1 MNGIQSIAA
10 PDADRAQWAE
20 VSSPNWQAALPRL
33 EALQHLGLKTLP
45 TARVVRWNYIIGGVF
60 AAVAL
65 VWVAAG
71 ASYLF
76 GALVGAI
83 AVAEFVHGHERAGA
97 IETGDLGAGTIERL
111 LDHRLT
117 DSAVTAS
124 EIITA
129 TLKSDPSDLVK
140 AFGGSLEPIATR
152 FGRRYVRF
160 ADRFLQRYPLPLC
173 PGERP
178 LVLAGCMLRQFD
190 HPKFLVSGVLAM
202 TDRRLIFIVRLR
214 SQSHVLF
221 AEPITQFQVCE
232 WYTGNRLLQRF
243 QWILSVRRP
252 TGQRLDLQFLRVLW
266 SQQARTVF
274 ESLASISERD
284 APPALEAFWRRVDV
298 AGDVLPRGRRRW

>member
-1 MNGIQSIAA
+1 M
-10 PDADRAQWAE
+10 
-20 VSSPNWQAALPRL
+20 
-33 EALQHLGLKTLP
+33 
-45 TARVVRWNYIIGGVF
+45 F

-65 VWVAAG
+65 VSVAAG
-71 ASYLF
+71 ASYWI

-124 EIITA
+124 EIIAA

-140 AFGGSLEPIATR
+140 AFGGSLEPIAAR

-232 WYTGNRLLQRF
+232 W
-243 QWILSVRRP
+243 
-252 TGQRLDLQFLRVLW
+252 
-266 SQQARTVF
+266 
-274 ESLASISERD
+274 
-284 APPALEAFWRRVDV
+284 
-298 AGDVLPRGRRRW
+298 